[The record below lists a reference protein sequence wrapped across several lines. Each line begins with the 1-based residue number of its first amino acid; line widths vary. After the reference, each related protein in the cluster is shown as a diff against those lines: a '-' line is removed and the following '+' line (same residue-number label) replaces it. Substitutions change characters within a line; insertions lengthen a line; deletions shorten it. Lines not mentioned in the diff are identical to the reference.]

1 MTISQTISADTGTR
15 LVRIGVIGTGMI
27 GTDHTRRIQEVLTGA
42 EVVGLYDYAPAN
54 AEKLKGAHAP
64 NAQIFDSG
72 EALIASDDIDAV
84 LVCSTGSTHEQYVLA
99 AIAAGKPVFCEKPL
113 ATTAEAA
120 KGIVD
125 AEVKGGKRLVQVG
138 FMRRFDQ
145 GYNML
150 KRTMEEG
157 LGEPLMIH
165 SCHRNPAVPEQYV
178 TPMAIHDTFIHEID
192 TFRWL
197 LDDDFVSD
205 RAGGGVDQFARGIVG
220 EVERVGGG
228 DDRAAVD
235 HEAGCEQPGPE
246 SGSVV
251 AVQADEFADHGPF
264 AFLECQEPERL
275 EHASSCRDGHFG
287 HWPVPGRGE
296 ELGEIGSLG
305 QCVGGLRV
313 VVGSV
318 VRVIPLT
325 GPFWHRFDLDLAIAD
340 QSSTWAEDSHQFSQR
355 RPGRSLD
362 DNGIGQVAG
371 QSDALGVAM
380 IDGDACPEQSGRV
393 GGFSDSGGLVQG
405 CCRDVDHQV
414 ADRRQ
419 CQGPLGL
426 VLSQQHAQTGVYA
439 DLLVSL
445 YGVGAC

>member
-197 LDDDFVSD
+197 LDDDFVSAQVIFPRKTKHAHAKVADPQIVLLETSKGVRIDCEIFVNCRYGYDIQCQIVAEEGVANLPEPMAIATRKEARLGQSVLTDWKD
-205 RAGGGVDQFARGIVG
+205 RFKSAFDAELQDFVDR
-220 EVERVGGG
+220 
-228 DDRAAVD
+228 
-235 HEAGCEQPGPE
+235 
-246 SGSVV
+246 
-251 AVQADEFADHGPF
+251 
-264 AFLECQEPERL
+264 
-275 EHASSCRDGHFG
+275 
-287 HWPVPGRGE
+287 VPGGTT
-296 ELGEIGSLG
+296 
-305 QCVGGLRV
+305 GGPSAWDGYV
-313 VVGSV
+313 A
-318 VRVIPLT
+318 
-325 GPFWHRFDLDLAIAD
+325 AI
-340 QSSTWAEDSHQFSQR
+340 S
-355 RPGRSLD
+355 
-362 DNGIGQVAG
+362 
-371 QSDALGVAM
+371 SDACVEAQETGK
-380 IDGDACPEQSGRV
+380 I
-393 GGFSDSGGLVQG
+393 
-405 CCRDVDHQV
+405 VDI
-414 ADRRQ
+414 
-419 CQGPLGL
+419 
-426 VLSQQHAQTGVYA
+426 
-439 DLLVSL
+439 SL
-445 YGVGAC
+445 PARPALYD